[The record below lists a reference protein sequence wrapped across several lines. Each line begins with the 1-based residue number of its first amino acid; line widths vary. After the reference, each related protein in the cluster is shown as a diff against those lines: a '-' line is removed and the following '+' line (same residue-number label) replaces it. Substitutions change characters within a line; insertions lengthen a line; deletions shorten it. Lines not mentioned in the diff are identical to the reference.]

1 MALHPIIENKEL
13 YLMAEEAITTT
24 IEAAEAA
31 APTET
36 AVETSVEKATPK
48 REPAARKPA
57 ARKAPAQRK
66 TAAARTTSA
75 KKAAG
80 EKPAKATRKAAGSKQ
95 AAAVESAAK
104 KLAERA
110 QQASRNAFLA
120 SLGFYGKAF
129 DQVQEQFNSLQE
141 QIEQRRSQA
150 ADLYNELVK
159 RGEKVEAEAR
169 VKFDE
174 IEIPSLNELAD
185 RKALEAKLQQARE
198 RFAELKESIRFKSA
212 A

>member
-1 MALHPIIENKEL
+1 MRHN
-13 YLMAEEAITTT
+13 
-24 IEAAEAA
+24 
-31 APTET
+31 
-36 AVETSVEKATPK
+36 
-48 REPAARKPA
+48 ARSQTRLVQVA
-57 ARKAPAQRK
+57 
-66 TAAARTTSA
+66 TAASST
-75 KKAAG
+75 KA
-80 EKPAKATRKAAGSKQ
+80 EN
-95 AAAVESAAK
+95 VESAAK
-104 KLAERA
+104 ELAELA

-129 DQVQEQFNSLQE
+129 DQVQEQFNALQE
-141 QIEQRRSQA
+141 QVEQRRSQA

-198 RFAELKESIRFKSA
+198 RFAELKESIRFKNA